1 MTDLQILMCAG
12 VCYLIAVFVSLRF
25 NLKWL
30 LLSTSV
36 LWFVPMLLIE
46 NTFIALF
53 SIVMII
59 ATFVIVF
66 FNKQESE
73 F

>member
-46 NTFIALF
+46 NTFISLF

>member
-12 VCYLIAVFVSLRF
+12 VCYLIAIFVSLRF

-36 LWFVPMLLIE
+36 LWFVPMLLID

-53 SIVMII
+53 SITMII

>member
-1 MTDLQILMCAG
+1 MTDLEILMCAG
-12 VCYLIAVFVSLRF
+12 VCYLIALIVSIRF
-25 NLKWL
+25 NQKWL

-36 LWFVPMLLIE
+36 LWFVPMLLIS
-46 NTFIALF
+46 NIFVSLF
-53 SIVMII
+53 SIIMII

>member
-12 VCYLIAVFVSLRF
+12 VCYIIAIFVSIRF

-30 LLSTSV
+30 LLATSV

-46 NTFIALF
+46 NTFISLF

>member
-46 NTFIALF
+46 NTFISLF
-53 SIVMII
+53 SIIMII